1 MAKHFRGHGDR
12 TNIAA
17 GKITNAITAG
27 ELYRVGTTHMV
38 VLHDGAADDPNV
50 GARTGVWELA
60 KDTGGGSAG
69 VQGGKAYVTSGNLVT
84 GDATGNVEIG
94 TFEADVAD
102 GIALALVRLN
112 GFSV

>member
-1 MAKHFRGHGDR
+1 MAKNFRGHGDR
-12 TNIAA
+12 THVAVN
-17 GKITNAITAG
+17 KITNAITAG

-38 VLHDGAADDPNV
+38 ILNDGAANAANV

-60 KDTGGGSAG
+60 KDTSAGSAG
-69 VQGGKAYVTSGNLVT
+69 LQGGKAYVTAGNLVT
-84 GDATGNVEIG
+84 GDATGNTEFG

-102 GIALALVRLN
+102 GGALALVRLN

>member
-1 MAKHFRGHGDR
+1 MAENFRGPGDR

-17 GKITNAITAG
+17 AKITAPAVSGT
-27 ELYRVGTTHMV
+27 LHRVGTTHMV
-38 VLHDGAADDPNV
+38 VLRDGNANDPNV
-50 GARTGVWELA
+50 GARTGVWELR
-60 KDTGGGSAG
+60 KDTSAGSAG
-69 VQGGKAYVTSGNLVT
+69 VQGGKAYADGSNFVT

-102 GIALALVRLN
+102 GAALAPVRLN